1 MHKSVRNQ
9 IISYRV
15 CSDEYS
21 LRDNITQVVVP
32 GIVSSKCDKIR
43 NLEYRLPKRDDE
55 VYTIEL
61 YQTQHINTSYWE
73 GLFTK
78 IPDDRKQLM
87 NITPLLDEIAAHQVN
102 AKSPFGLNKGNASY
116 EFRRNSAKSGTIVIS
131 YTWQAWDEFG
141 VLDNTDK
148 ETHEILDVIYYHCQ
162 YYAITNAFIE
172 YINNPEKPQLKQ
184 VLNKLL
190 H

>member
-1 MHKSVRNQ
+1 MHNAVSDHVIAHHAER
-9 IISYRV
+9 
-15 CSDEYS
+15 DEYS
-21 LRDNITQVVVP
+21 LRDNITHVVVP
-32 GIVSSKCDKIR
+32 GIVSSKCDKFR
-43 NLEYRLPKRDDE
+43 HFEYRLPKRDDE
-55 VYTIEL
+55 VYKIEQE
-61 YQTQHINTSYWE
+61 QTRRINTSYLE
-73 GLFTK
+73 RLFTQ
-78 IPDDRKQLM
+78 IPDDCKQLM

-102 AKSPFGLNKGNASY
+102 AKSQVGLNKGNASY

-148 ETHEILDVIYYHCQ
+148 ETHEIPDVIYYHCQ

-172 YINNPEKPQLKQ
+172 FLNNPKKPQLRE
-184 VLNKLL
+184 VLDRLL